1 MGDGSDSLAI
11 LPETIYWILS
21 LGVATCWQMQ
31 STNEE
36 VLEIFRS
43 TGALLQ
49 GHFILRSGL
58 RSEYFFQC
66 AQVCQHMAEV
76 TRLIELLKPKLDG
89 LEFKTVLAPAMG
101 GLVVGQE
108 VARQFN
114 ARYIFAEKEDDRLVL
129 RRGFKIANDEPVLI
143 VEDVITRGGRAQEAV
158 DIVEAE
164 GGKVAGI
171 AVLVDRSQGKASFHS
186 PLVSLL
192 EMGFPTY
199 EPENLPEH
207 LSSVPAVKPGS

>member
-1 MGDGSDSLAI
+1 
-11 LPETIYWILS
+11 
-21 LGVATCWQMQ
+21 MQ
-31 STNEE
+31 STNDE
-36 VLEIFRS
+36 VLKIFRS

-76 TRLIELLKPKLDG
+76 TRLIELLRPKLEG
-89 LEFKTVLAPAMG
+89 IAFKTVLAPAMG

-114 ARYIFAEKEDDRLVL
+114 ARYIFVEKVNDRLEL
-129 RRGFKIANDEPVLI
+129 RRGFKIEPDEPVLI
-143 VEDVITRGGRAQEAV
+143 VEDVITRGGRAQETV
-158 DIVEAE
+158 DIVKAE
-164 GGKVAGI
+164 GGTVAGI
-171 AVLVDRSQGKASFHS
+171 AVLVDRSQGKVSFDC
-186 PLVSLL
+186 PLISLL

-199 EPENLPEH
+199 DPDQLPDH
-207 LSSVPAVKPGS
+207 LKSVPAIKPGS